1 MILVSSFNWW
11 KLIYETA
18 NYTNNNLSPNRILV
32 VDDEPD
38 IALSLKVGLENNSEF
53 IVETFNDSIEA
64 LSNFKAG
71 DMICCS

>member
-1 MILVSSFNWW
+1 M
-11 KLIYETA
+11 
-18 NYTNNNLSPNRILV
+18 NNLSTNRILV